1 MRLVA
6 AVPEAIDS
14 RRVTPDDVVDAITGV
29 VDGGQVEHMI
39 VITESPDGELLFI
52 TTDMTNTQFV
62 GTLSIA
68 LQNYIH
74 TFQHQD

>member
-29 VDGGQVEHMI
+29 VDGGQVEHVI

-62 GTLSIA
+62 GTLTIA
-68 LQNYIH
+68 LQNYVH
-74 TFQHQD
+74 QFQHQD